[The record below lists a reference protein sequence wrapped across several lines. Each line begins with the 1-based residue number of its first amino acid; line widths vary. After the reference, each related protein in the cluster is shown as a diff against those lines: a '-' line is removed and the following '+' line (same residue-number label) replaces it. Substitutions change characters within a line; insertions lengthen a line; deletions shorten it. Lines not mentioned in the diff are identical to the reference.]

1 MKRKPIV
8 ETLTSLVRRAGEII
22 RSAREGEISDGVE
35 VKAGSANFVTLYDV
49 RVQEFLMREIKKAIP
64 SAVFIAEEKEN
75 DPAVL
80 SDEFCFIIDPID
92 GTTNF
97 INDYRH
103 SCISLA
109 MVSRGETVFGAIY
122 DPYLGEMFTAE
133 KGKGAYLN
141 GTPMHVSDRPMERAI
156 AAFGTCPY
164 YKDTHADKTF
174 LFARDV
180 FLAAADVRRP
190 GSAALDL
197 AYLAAGRNDVFFE
210 FILSPWDFAA
220 GMLLICEAGGVV
232 TKIDGSPLSLSAPC
246 SVFAGNSLTHPIL
259 LQMAEKYRE

>member
-1 MKRKPIV
+1 MERNEIV
-8 ETLTSLVRRAGEII
+8 ETLTSLVRQAGEIF
-22 RSAREGEISDGVE
+22 RSAHTEEIPDGIE
-35 VKAGSANFVTLYDV
+35 VKAGTSNFVTLYDV
-49 RVQEFLMREIKKAIP
+49 RVQEFLLEEIKRAIP

-75 DPAVL
+75 DSAVL
-80 SDEFCFIIDPID
+80 SGEYCFIIDPID

-122 DPYLGEMFTAE
+122 DPYMDELFTAE

-141 GTPMHVSDRPMERAI
+141 GRPMRVSDRPMERAVV
-156 AAFGTCPY
+156 AFGTCPY
-164 YKDTHADKTF
+164 YKDTLSEKTF
-174 LFARDV
+174 LFAKEV

-197 AYLAAGRNDVFFE
+197 AYLAAGRNDAFFE
-210 FILSPWDFAA
+210 FILSPWDIAA
-220 GMLLICEAGGVV
+220 GMLLVSEAGGFI
-232 TKIDGSPLSLSAPC
+232 TQIDGSPLSLASPS
-246 SVFAGNSLTHPIL
+246 SVFAGNPVTHPVL
-259 LQMAEKYRE
+259 LQMAEKYRD